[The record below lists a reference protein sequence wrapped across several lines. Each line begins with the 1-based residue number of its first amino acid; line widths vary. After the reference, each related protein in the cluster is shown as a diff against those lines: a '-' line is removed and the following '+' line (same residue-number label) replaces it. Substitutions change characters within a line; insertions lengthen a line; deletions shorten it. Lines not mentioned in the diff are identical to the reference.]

1 MAIWINSEFKEKEKD
16 DFEPL
21 SMAIGSAM
29 KEDLKEE
36 AKKRKD
42 GSTIVGS
49 SMKEDL
55 RKKRCKSKK

>member
-1 MAIWINSEFKEKEKD
+1 MAIWINSEFKEKKDD

-21 SMAIGSAM
+21 GMAIGSAM

-36 AKKRKD
+36 AERLKD

-55 RKKRCKSKK
+55 KNDEEIR

>member
-1 MAIWINSEFKEKEKD
+1 MAIWINSEFNENKDEDD
-16 DFEPL
+16 DFL
-21 SMAIGSAM
+21 GMAVGSAM

-55 RKKRCKSKK
+55 KKCKHKK

>member
-1 MAIWINSEFKEKEKD
+1 MAIWINSEFKEKKDD

-21 SMAIGSAM
+21 GMAIGSAM

-36 AKKRKD
+36 AERIKD

-49 SMKEDL
+49 ASLEGIEDE
-55 RKKRCKSKK
+55 